1 MGYYQTQAPVDEPL
15 TLAEVKAHIRVDTP
29 DDDLLITSLITAVR
43 QHAEQIT
50 ARSFLTQKW
59 AYTTD
64 GFYTPESSTLR
75 LEKGPITSIDSI
87 NYVAMD
93 GTSQVM
99 PASDYVADLTGQIA
113 RITPRFG
120 KIWAIT
126 LPQIA
131 SVTVNFTA
139 GYGTADKV
147 PEGLKSWM
155 KLRCGSLYE
164 NREDVLVGAR
174 IIVIEM
180 PFVDSLLDAYRIV
193 RA

>member
-1 MGYYQTQAPVDEPL
+1 MGYQITQAPAGEPL
-15 TLAEVKAHIRVDTP
+15 TLVEVKAHLRVELP
-29 DDDLLITSLITAVR
+29 DDDALILLLITAVR

-50 ARSFLTQKW
+50 ARSLMTQKW
-59 AYTTD
+59 SYVTD
-64 GFYTPESSTLR
+64 GFYKPETATLR

-93 GTSQVM
+93 GTTQVM
-99 PASDYVADLTGQIA
+99 PATDYIADLSGQLA

-120 KIWAIT
+120 KIWPIT

-131 SVTVNFTA
+131 STTVNFTA
-139 GYGTADKV
+139 GYGAAADV
-147 PEGLKSWM
+147 PQGLKHWI
-155 KLRCGSLYE
+155 KLRIGSLYE
-164 NREDVLVGAR
+164 NREDVLVGPR

-180 PFVDSLLDAYRIV
+180 PFIDSLLEPYRIV

>member
-1 MGYYQTQAPVDEPL
+1 MGYQLTQAPAGEPL
-15 TLAEVKAHIRVDTP
+15 TLAEVKAHIRVDTT
-29 DDDLLITSLITAVR
+29 DDDALIPLLITAVR
-43 QHAEQIT
+43 QHVEQIT
-50 ARSFLTQKW
+50 ARSLLTQKW

-64 GFYTPESSTLR
+64 GFYQPESATIR

-87 NYVAMD
+87 NYLAMD
-93 GTSQVM
+93 GTTQVM
-99 PASDYVADLTGQIA
+99 PATDYIADLTGQLA

-139 GYGTADKV
+139 GYGAASDV
-147 PEGLKSWM
+147 PQGLKQWM
-155 KLRCGSLYE
+155 KLRIGSLYE

-174 IIVIEM
+174 IIVVEM
-180 PFVDSLLDAYRIV
+180 PFVDSLLDPYRIV
-193 RA
+193 RP

>member
-1 MGYYQTQAPVDEPL
+1 MGYQPTQPPVGEPL
-15 TLAEVKAHIRVDTP
+15 TLAEVKAHIRVDVP
-29 DDDLLITSLITAVR
+29 DDDVLITALITAVR

-50 ARSFLTQKW
+50 ARSLMTQKW

-64 GFYTPESSTLR
+64 GFYTPESGTLR

-87 NYVAMD
+87 TYVAMD
-93 GTSQVM
+93 GTTQVM
-99 PASDYVADLTGQIA
+99 PASDYVADLTGQLA

-139 GYGTADKV
+139 GYGAADKV
-147 PEGLKSWM
+147 PELLKQWI
-155 KLRCGSLYE
+155 KLRVGSCFE

-174 IIVIEM
+174 IIVVEM
-180 PFVDSLLDAYRIV
+180 PFIDSLLDAYRIV

>member
-1 MGYYQTQAPVDEPL
+1 MGYYQTQAPDGDPL
-15 TLAEVKAHIRVDTP
+15 TLAEVKAHLRVDVP
-29 DDDLLITSLITAVR
+29 DDDLLITALMTAVL
-43 QHAEQIT
+43 QHVNQIT
-50 ARSFLTQKW
+50 ARSLLTQKW

-87 NYVAMD
+87 NYVDMNGKFVLMPDMD
-93 GTSQVM
+93 
-99 PASDYVADLTGQIA
+99 YIADLTGQVA

-120 KIWAIT
+120 KIWPTT

-139 GYGTADKV
+139 GYGTAADV
-147 PEGLKSWM
+147 PQGLKSWM
-155 KLRCGSLYE
+155 KLRIGSLYE